1 MNNGDKVICIKTVCS
16 INKMHILLKAE
27 QTYLV
32 KLYSYGA
39 EFYQNNLLIC
49 YLTYSEVSDCIITLA
64 EWREQQIKSILDE

>member
-1 MNNGDKVICIKTVCS
+1 MINEDKVICIKTVCS
-16 INKMHILLKAE
+16 INKMHILLKSE

-49 YLTYSEVSDCIITLA
+49 YLPYDEFLDCIITLA
-64 EWREQQIKSILDE
+64 EWREQQMKSILYE

>member
-49 YLTYSEVSDCIITLA
+49 YLPYDEFLDCIITLA
-64 EWREQQIKSILDE
+64 EFREQQMKSILYE

>member
-27 QTYLV
+27 QTYLI

-39 EFYQNNLLIC
+39 EFYQDNLLIC
-49 YLTYSEVSDCIITLA
+49 YLPYDEFLDCIITLA
-64 EWREQQIKSILDE
+64 EWREQQMKMVLDE

>member
-1 MNNGDKVICIKTVCS
+1 MNNGDKVICVKTVCS
-16 INKMHILLKAE
+16 IDKMHILLKAE

-32 KLYSYGA
+32 KLLTYGA

-64 EWREQQIKSILDE
+64 EWREQQINSILDE